1 MDGSRSQT
9 RLKGPS
15 GPECSS
21 AQDLDLLLLSSL
33 RTLVVWHFWNP
44 HAFLLGGYEIFFLWF
59 SHATEKFWSKIGS
72 PNTCEAMG
80 KRVKAM
86 PFHSKAS
93 KSSKPEP
100 RNMRDKTRR
109 SVMTGLNGL
118 KAPAV
123 SQLEKMQFDKSLFTP
138 LLL

>member
-1 MDGSRSQT
+1 MVLGPKKRSFRSRMFLGPGLGSAAAFFIEDSGC
-9 RLKGPS
+9 LGLLEPS
-15 GPECSS
+15 CFSIVG
-21 AQDLDLLLLSSL
+21 L
-33 RTLVVWHFWNP
+33 RNVLFCGL
-44 HAFLLGGYEIFFLWF
+44 AMQLR
-59 SHATEKFWSKIGS
+59 KFWSKIGS